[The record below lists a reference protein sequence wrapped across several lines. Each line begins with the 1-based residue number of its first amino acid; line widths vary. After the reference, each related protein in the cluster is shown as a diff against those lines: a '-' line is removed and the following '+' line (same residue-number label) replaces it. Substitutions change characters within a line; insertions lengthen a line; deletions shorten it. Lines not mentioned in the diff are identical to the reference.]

1 MRPVLQATAPQH
13 LAKPTLSS
21 VATSAST
28 PLKRPSVD
36 SSKLQARSLLC
47 ASHRTWRL
55 AVARVSATLNFR
67 LPQTLKR
74 QLKLSTEAS
83 WRIELS
89 DLIFQRPELL
99 VVIEVAGV
107 VVVVTEVA
115 VVVASVADVALAIE
129 VVSAV
134 VVAVIEVASLVVATE
149 VVVAVASAVD
159 AERPM
164 RIKLLTLEVLCLSR
178 ERERPSE
185 KGLRPTIVWLD
196 VLI

>member
-1 MRPVLQATAPQH
+1 MG
-13 LAKPTLSS
+13 KW
-21 VATSAST
+21 
-28 PLKRPSVD
+28 
-36 SSKLQARSLLC
+36 QARAQLC
-47 ASHRTWRL
+47 ASHRT
-55 AVARVSATLNFR
+55 
-67 LPQTLKR
+67 
-74 QLKLSTEAS
+74 

-115 VVVASVADVALAIE
+115 VEVA
-129 VVSAV
+129 SAV
-134 VVAVIEVASLVVATE
+134 VVAVIEVVSLVVATE